1 MKKLILPVI
10 ALFVL
15 AACNNQKEHEH
26 NHGSK
31 ETPKTQ
37 ADSLMVDV
45 MDGHDVGMAKY
56 GRLKEVEKQINAAV
70 DSVAKLPAKAQ
81 AAAAPY
87 KAQLD
92 AVGADIRGAIL
103 AMDTW
108 MQEFNMDSAVDNM
121 EQRIKYLNDEK
132 LKVGKVKEAI
142 LGSLQKA
149 DSLFKAKL

>member
-1 MKKLILPVI
+1 MKRLILPVI

-45 MDGHDVGMAKY
+45 MDSHDVGMAKY

-70 DSVAKLPAKAQ
+70 DSVAKLPANAQ
-81 AAAAPY
+81 AAAASY

-92 AVGADIRGAIL
+92 ATGADIRGAIV

-121 EQRIKYLNDEK
+121 EQRIKYLTDEK

-142 LGSLQKA
+142 LVSLQKA
-149 DSLFKAKL
+149 DSLFKAKF